1 MSESVVRVSSARP
14 PRFILEAAKE
24 TLQKTGKVELHGLG
38 KAISSS
44 VLIADTL
51 VTEAYANSTSFVT
64 TMETLPDST
73 MPVPKVVI
81 TLFKGP
87 NFDRAYEEFKKSTT
101 AVDLLAAK
109 K

>member
-24 TLQKTGKVELHGLG
+24 TLKKTGKVELHGLG

-44 VLIADTL
+44 VLIADSL
-51 VTEAYANSTSFVT
+51 VTENYAISTAFAT

-73 MPVPKVVI
+73 KPVAKVVI

-87 NFDRAYEEFKKSTT
+87 NFDRVYEEFKKSTT
-101 AVDLLAAK
+101 VVDLLAAK

>member
-24 TLQKTGKVELHGLG
+24 TLKKTGKVELHGLG

-44 VLIADTL
+44 VLIADSL
-51 VTEAYANSTSFVT
+51 VVDGYANSVALTT
-64 TMETLPDST
+64 TMESLPDSQR
-73 MPVPKVVI
+73 PVPKVVI
-81 TLFKGP
+81 TLVKGP
-87 NFDRAYEEFKKSTT
+87 NFDRKYEEFKKSTT